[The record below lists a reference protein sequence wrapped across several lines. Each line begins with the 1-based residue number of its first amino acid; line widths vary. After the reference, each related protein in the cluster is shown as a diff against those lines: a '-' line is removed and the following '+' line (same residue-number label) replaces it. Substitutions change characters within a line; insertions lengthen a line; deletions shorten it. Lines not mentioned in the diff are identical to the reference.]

1 MPKRSQEH
9 LDARRE
15 QILEGARRTFSRH
28 GYSGATVAKLE
39 QEIGLSRGAIFN
51 YFPSKLDLFFA
62 LATADQA
69 RIVEVW
75 LDRGFPALLHEI
87 AGESPDWLGV
97 YVEHVRRLRTDAKLR
112 ERWKSRNADIDLR
125 ALEHLQDMQQRG
137 EVRDDLPAEEIGQ
150 FLGVLLDGIALQT
163 SAGFDVH
170 VEPVLRLVA
179 DAIAPRQ

>member
-1 MPKRSQEH
+1 VPKRSQEH

-15 QILEGARRTFSRH
+15 QILDGARTAFSRY
-28 GYSGATVAKLE
+28 GYEGATVAKLE

-69 RIVEVW
+69 RVIETW
-75 LDRGFPALLHEI
+75 LERGFPALLHEI

-112 ERWKSRNADIDLR
+112 ERWQSRNVEIDLR
-125 ALEHLQDMQQRG
+125 ALQHLQDLQERG
-137 EVRDDLPAEEIGQ
+137 EVRNDLSAEEIGQ

-163 SAGFDVH
+163 SAGFPVDVD
-170 VEPVLRLVA
+170 PVLRLVA
-179 DAIAPRQ
+179 DAIAPRE